1 MIMEFLGCEKRQCK
15 PRQFALLHT
24 LDRNSRV
31 RSLRQHE
38 HQKPRSIEAGKRERD
53 KHQDRSAAA
62 KAPSFGGY
70 ELIKDDTKNGSFR
83 ELDYGDTDWIY
94 KVMSTCDQLNSKQD
108 RHSKF
113 QETKT
118 LESP

>member
-1 MIMEFLGCEKRQCK
+1 MEFLGCEMPQCK

-24 LDRNSRV
+24 VDRNSRV

-38 HQKPRSIEAGKRERD
+38 QQKPRSIEAGKRERD